1 VRLCTGV
8 EDPQHR
14 LQHES
19 RGDRLADK
27 VPVGD
32 VLLRIV
38 LPNPLKCESPR
49 FGTLE
54 VLRQR
59 ARSINFGITSNVA
72 KELTMT
78 KQRAD
83 LGRITLSVLFIGGLI
98 GGSLWIL
105 SPFLGASIWATM
117 IVVATWPMM
126 RRIERM
132 CGGRRTP
139 AVAVMSLGLL
149 AILIVPLGVALQA
162 ILGHVDELAALLE
175 RLPGMHL
182 PAAPD
187 WLGRVPLAGER
198 IQEAWNQV
206 AAEGFAEVMVR
217 AQPYFRTTA
226 AWLAQYAGSFAV
238 LLVQF
243 ILIVILSA
251 VLYAGGEAWA
261 AWIRSFARKLAAEQ
275 GDRMVVLAGQA
286 IRGVALGV
294 VVTALVQS
302 ILGGIGLAIV
312 GVPYAGVLTAIMF
325 ALCIA
330 QLGPIIVLLGATAWA
345 FNNLGVGWATF
356 MLVWALVVGV
366 MDNFLRPVLIR
377 RGADLPMLLIIAG
390 VIGGLIAFGI
400 VGIFVGPV
408 VLAVAYTLLD
418 SWIATDSRGTAAPL
432 DLAARAEQ

>member
-1 VRLCTGV
+1 MT
-8 EDPQHR
+8 PQ
-14 LQHES
+14 
-19 RGDRLADK
+19 
-27 VPVGD
+27 
-32 VLLRIV
+32 
-38 LPNPLKCESPR
+38 
-49 FGTLE
+49 
-54 VLRQR
+54 
-59 ARSINFGITSNVA
+59 RS
-72 KELTMT
+72 
-78 KQRAD
+78 D
-83 LGRITLSVLFIGGLI
+83 LGRITLSVLSIGGLI

-105 SPFLGASIWATM
+105 SPFLGAFIWATM
-117 IVVATWPMM
+117 IVVATWPLM

-139 AVAVMSLGLL
+139 AVVAMSLGLL

-162 ILGHVDELAALLE
+162 VLGHAGELAVLLG
-175 RLPGMHL
+175 RLPEMQL
-182 PAAPD
+182 PAAPE
-187 WLGRVPLAGER
+187 WLNRIPLAGER
-198 IQEAWNQV
+198 IQAQ
-206 AAEGFAEVMVR
+206 
-217 AQPYFRTTA
+217 AQPYLRTGA
-226 AWLAQYAGSFAV
+226 AWLAQRAGSFAV

-243 ILIVILSA
+243 GLIVVLSA
-251 VLYAGGEAWA
+251 VLYAGGESWA
-261 AWIRSFARKLAAEQ
+261 AWIRGFARRLADEQ

-312 GVPYAGVLTAIMF
+312 GVPFAGVLTAIMF

-345 FNNLGVGWATF
+345 YHSLGASWGTF

-377 RGADLPMLLIIAG
+377 RGADLPLMLIFAG

-400 VGIFVGPV
+400 VGVFVGPV

-418 SWIATDSRGTAAPL
+418 SWVVAGTPGSAGQLDTDIGTGQSPT
-432 DLAARAEQ
+432 